1 MTIAENKDPFAPKDA
16 VLMAP
21 VFATSIAISWEVGK
35 FTVTGGFF
43 FFSLSEHLVSAIS
56 ALPIAL
62 AVALLA
68 LVAASGTMKAPH
80 ESTATW
86 TKKRKDWIFL
96 LVAFLALVVAIVG
109 TWITSSLFMA
119 ALGTIAALMAI
130 VFGRLALRRSDTF
143 SLLCFVLMGTFLP
156 FAAAYDFTKVSLDS
170 PKEAQSTIKLKSGPL
185 YGVIFMAGERGILVF
200 KRDTRTFL
208 FLRADEVL
216 NIEYMMPRTEP
227 PPWLF
232 NQRDRGS
239 FSVPV
244 FFWGVLCM
252 ILIRPISIAA
262 IRRQWRYIGR
272 YRRACRP
279 SKRA

>member
-1 MTIAENKDPFAPKDA
+1 MG
-16 VLMAP
+16 
-21 VFATSIAISWEVGK
+21 SWEVYGNRRL
-35 FTVTGGFF
+35 FLFQP
-43 FFSLSEHLVSAIS
+43 SEHLVSAIS

-170 PKEAQSTIKLKSGPL
+170 PKDSQPSNSSQAR
-185 YGVIFMAGERGILVF
+185 FMELSSWPAREES
-200 KRDTRTFL
+200 L
-208 FLRADEVL
+208 FLNEIRARF
-216 NIEYMMPRTEP
+216 YFYEP
-227 PPWLF
+227 TRCSTS
-232 NQRDRGS
+232 NT
-239 FSVPV
+239 
-244 FFWGVLCM
+244 
-252 ILIRPISIAA
+252 
-262 IRRQWRYIGR
+262 
-272 YRRACRP
+272 
-279 SKRA
+279 